1 VKKEKDDVKRREAS
15 RKEELQV
22 DAGEAAA
29 LLALLAQK
37 AQILT
42 QKSCSVCKRSSRS
55 GKRRRWSKR
64 QRLQG

>member
-29 LLALLAQK
+29 LLA
-37 AQILT
+37 
-42 QKSCSVCKRSSRS
+42 
-55 GKRRRWSKR
+55 
-64 QRLQG
+64 